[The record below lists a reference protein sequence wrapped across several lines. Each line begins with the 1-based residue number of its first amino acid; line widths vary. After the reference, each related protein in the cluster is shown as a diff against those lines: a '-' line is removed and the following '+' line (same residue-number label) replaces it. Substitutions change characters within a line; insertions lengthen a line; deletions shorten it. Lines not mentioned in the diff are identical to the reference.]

1 MNENN
6 WMGLDTAG
14 PNFLDQIPD
23 ELFSQAQEESLVQ
36 SGFDFAYAARLFF
49 LVSPSPVALHAP
61 VFDPNGTVC
70 DIELLRANPA
80 WYRYRPT
87 PPPEI
92 GSLGTDTRFKFEEL
106 VPHLQAC
113 WGKPRGV
120 HTQRLHIAEALSD
133 PESPYRYPDST
144 FSADYQLLTHWIR
157 IPANQGEDDIILEVC
172 NDLDRA
178 ALDNY
183 AEQDRQL
190 EQLLIQRQKWLGDAS
205 HELRGPLNAAV
216 MSLNVTTRRDDL
228 PDGVLAT
235 LKTAERSLLQMS
247 DLVRDMFDTAK
258 LENDAFELS
267 ITPNVPVHEIVD
279 EIVDE
284 FASNHDVLS
293 LRSVPDRTIEATLD
307 RDRIRQVVRNLVS
320 NAVKYHQTDKQA
332 TVAILLRR
340 ADDAHFEIVI
350 DDTPNGLGM
359 TKADLEALESS
370 QPFWRADAAVAI
382 ASGTGLGVQLSRK
395 LVERSGGELYYE
407 SEFGAG
413 TIATVR
419 LPYTL
424 ETTADDH

>member
-1 MNENN
+1 MNEKG
-6 WMGLDTAG
+6 WMGLDTDRL
-14 PNFLDQIPD
+14 NFLDQIPD
-23 ELFSQAQEESLVQ
+23 ELFSEAQEESLVQ

-61 VFDPNGTVC
+61 VFNADGTIR

-80 WYRYRPT
+80 WYQYRTT
-87 PPPEI
+87 PPPEN
-92 GSLGTDTRFKFEEL
+92 GSLGTDTRFKFDEL
-106 VPHLQAC
+106 LPHLQAC
-113 WGKPRGV
+113 WDTPRGV
-120 HTQRLHIAEALSD
+120 HTQRLNIAEVLAD

-157 IPANQGEDDIILEVC
+157 IPANQGEHDIILEVC

-307 RDRIRQVVRNLVS
+307 RDRIRQVVRNLMS

-370 QPFWRADAAVAI
+370 QPFWRADAAVAV

-395 LVERSGGELYYE
+395 LVERSGGELCYE